1 MGVIRVVSMAELH
14 LSDAGQIE
22 ANWQSLSNEQLVF
35 LAPSGCSLEQLKR
48 ELADSSR
55 VLLRMRE

>member
-22 ANWQSLSNEQLVF
+22 ANWQSLSHEQLVS
-35 LAPSGCSLEQLKR
+35 LAPSGRSLE
-48 ELADSSR
+48 
-55 VLLRMRE
+55 